1 MVARNYTSFSLDPTL
16 KRSEMTEH
24 LRRDDDNPSE
34 DLRGSQPSAII
45 LTWSVL
51 NGGSA
56 PGDNLYSPDRQQS
69 LGHIDEP
76 QRQISSEDL
85 VT

>member
-1 MVARNYTSFSLDPTL
+1 
-16 KRSEMTEH
+16 MTEH

-34 DLRGSQPSAII
+34 DLR
-45 LTWSVL
+45 
-51 NGGSA
+51 
-56 PGDNLYSPDRQQS
+56 
-69 LGHIDEP
+69 DEP